1 MGSRGPGAAARA
13 CEGAREPSGRER
25 MAEPNSDSGSGGVF
39 CSRVAAAP
47 EGGGCARGG
56 FPSPRWHCAGG
67 AALLLQRADRA
78 LCHSRGAAPV
88 QLSLPDSLIINL
100 FINCSAENR
109 LARRASPWHRSAGVG
124 RLARWGSTAKN
135 TPVASEASSS
145 PVIIYEQGSARACR
159 PRCPPASSPRP
170 PLPPPLPPPPPRVCF
185 FPSPSSSF
193 CSSAHISAEASA
205 FAALFFPSLKENPS
219 RSRTGEVAPE
229 PRRLI

>member
-1 MGSRGPGAAARA
+1 
-13 CEGAREPSGRER
+13 

-39 CSRVAAAP
+39 CSRGSPAP

-78 LCHSRGAAPV
+78 LCHSQGAAPV

-145 PVIIYEQGSARACR
+145 PVIIYEQGSVRVSPELSASQLPTYYYYYCIHDEFLIETQKNLLGRICDLCAANAEAASETDRRAATLLTQDDDEDDTEEEDNSAV
-159 PRCPPASSPRP
+159 PRAA
-170 PLPPPLPPPPPRVCF
+170 PRV
-185 FPSPSSSF
+185 P
-193 CSSAHISAEASA
+193 ARTLAS
-205 FAALFFPSLKENPS
+205 E
-219 RSRTGEVAPE
+219 
-229 PRRLI
+229 